1 MYIYFTKDGEF
12 SANELPEDVELHR
25 DSGPALIRTVN
36 DKVVSEKWYKNNV
49 LHRADGPA
57 VSFFNHQ
64 CITRRAYFFNGK
76 HYLDIKKWEAEVLRQ
91 TFELI

>member
-1 MYIYFTKDGEF
+1 MYIYFTKDGRF

-25 DSGPALIRTVN
+25 DDGPALIRINN
-36 DKVVSEKWYKNNV
+36 DKVVEHWYQNNV
-49 LHRADGPA
+49 LHRTDGPA
-57 VSFFNHQ
+57 VTLFNHQ
-64 CITRRAYFFNGK
+64 LGITRHAYFFNGK